1 MEIFLHSLWVSIRSL
16 RATKM
21 FTVLSLI
28 TLSLAMA
35 GNALIFSAIYVTLLN
50 PLSFSDPDRLVM
62 IWETNHGAGREHDP
76 VAPTNFFGWQTG
88 GKPFKSMAAMSMRRY
103 NLTGGEA
110 VQVTGEAV
118 SASFFPLLG
127 VQPAMGRFFLAEEDQ
142 PGKNTSAI
150 LSNSFWQQRFGS
162 DRNVLGKTLTL
173 DGTNY
178 VVVG

>member
-76 VAPTNFFGWQTG
+76 VAPTNFFGWQTDW
-88 GKPFKSMAAMSMRRY
+88 KSTRLNSSHANISY
-103 NLTGGEA
+103 A
-110 VQVTGEAV
+110 V
-118 SASFFPLLG
+118 FCL
-127 VQPAMGRFFLAEEDQ
+127 
-142 PGKNTSAI
+142 K
-150 LSNSFWQQRFGS
+150 
-162 DRNVLGKTLTL
+162 KK
-173 DGTNY
+173 
-178 VVVG
+178 